1 MSQYEKERVHQDAE
15 TIYGVR
21 TSRSRGWFIGALSS
35 TKNPANNPSCTGH
48 LAPWNLLRGLTYK
61 LYFIGFKHGFV
72 RAKCLQME
80 S

>member
-21 TSRSRGWFIGALSS
+21 TSRSRGWFLGALSS
-35 TKNPANNPSCTGH
+35 TKNPANNPSCAMEFVAG
-48 LAPWNLLRGLTYK
+48 LAYK
-61 LYFIGFKHGFV
+61 LYFIGFKHRFV